1 MTQFAT
7 LSDKA
12 QALVNNYVN
21 SSIAKSPFDSSIL
34 KKLLISVYR
43 HTTSVDEELLSILEK
58 YVVDLTD
65 YYTDE
70 DIQVLLKEYSA
81 LAIYCHQHDEIF
93 YSSSS
98 NRKTSTIAGFQAGN
112 SDFLTPMSLI
122 ELCLKMSDCKANS
135 RVYLPFAGTCS
146 FALYQTHSCVFD
158 ADEINREV
166 WAYSKIL
173 LSSQGIKANVECRD
187 CLVRNK
193 MNGTYCTMN
202 KYDYIFSFP
211 PIMGGREERYIA
223 DTFLHLAQNAL
234 TDNGEIYCILPMS
247 FCFGREWLE
256 FRKSIL
262 KKSNNMFSAVVIS
275 LPALFQP
282 YSSIPTI
289 LLCLKKDGKG
299 QICLMDAT
307 NDAFLATK
315 DLAGWKQKTMKP
327 NSIIETILKQDETYV
342 WGGNTECL
350 SNEVNLLPSRYLIN
364 SVLPKANSEE
374 KLFKLA
380 DLIAIVPLVQDKVIT
395 ATGIPLI
402 GMKELSSAYQNCDIN
417 REDIPISNKTEC
429 RILTTDSLLIGF
441 VGGKF
446 KVGRV
451 HGASF
456 NTPIALKHE
465 VVAIQ
470 LNTNII
476 TEDYLL
482 RCIMST
488 ETELQAKRMSF
499 GVTISRISQQ
509 DLLSIS
515 IIVPNLITQQENL
528 CKEDTR
534 SCLTE
539 SDRKLLGAA
548 ETFRRDIHMKKHAI
562 GQTIFNLN
570 NWMKVLQ
577 RARREGNGI
586 VDDNETV
593 GTVHKTKVSDIYAN
607 LQSIMQ
613 ELQIKINKLDSGYGM
628 QSSEVALVDFIED
641 YIQKNQSPIFQYVFD
656 CLAHRASQSICGE
669 DGDIIL
675 EKGNALEFVQIPLE
689 ALTIIFDNI
698 ISNACCHG
706 FGDSVNPKN
715 MVKIDILSEG
725 EDYIVAISNN
735 GAPLLTGYNTENV
748 LTYGV
753 SSKEGN
759 GHYGIGGY
767 EVRKLMREFGG
778 EAELISNPNDD
789 FCITYRLIFK
799 SPDTNIVKSF

>member
-1 MTQFAT
+1 MPDF
-7 LSDKA
+7 K
-12 QALVNNYVN
+12 LV
-21 SSIAKSPFDSSIL
+21 
-34 KKLLISVYR
+34 
-43 HTTSVDEELLSILEK
+43 
-58 YVVDLTD
+58 
-65 YYTDE
+65 
-70 DIQVLLKEYSA
+70 IQ
-81 LAIYCHQHDEIF
+81 I
-93 YSSSS
+93 
-98 NRKTSTIAGFQAGN
+98 
-112 SDFLTPMSLI
+112 FLTPMSLI
-122 ELCLKMSDCKANS
+122 ELCLKMSDCKADS

-187 CLVRNK
+187 CLIRNE
-193 MNGTYCTMN
+193 MNGTYFTMN

-223 DTFLHLAQNAL
+223 DTFLYLAQNAL
-234 TDNGEIYCILPMS
+234 KDNGEIYCILPMF

-256 FRKSIL
+256 FRTSIL
-262 KKSNNMFSAVVIS
+262 KESNNMFSAIVIS

-299 QICLMDAT
+299 QICLMDAK

-315 DLAGWKQKTMKP
+315 DLAGWTQKTLKP

-342 WGGNTECL
+342 WGGNAECL
-350 SNEVNLLPSRYLIN
+350 SDDVNLLPSRYLIN

-380 DLIAIVPLVQDKVIT
+380 DLIVPLVRDKNIT

-402 GMKELSSAYQNCDIN
+402 GMKELSSSYLNCDIN
-417 REDIPISNKTEC
+417 REDIPISNKTEY

-451 HGASF
+451 HGASS
-456 NTPIALKHE
+456 NTPIALRHE

-470 LNTNII
+470 LNSNVI

-482 RCIMST
+482 RCIMSA
-488 ETELQAKRMSF
+488 ETELQAKMMSS

-534 SCLTE
+534 SSLTE
-539 SDRKLLGAA
+539 SDRKLLESA
-548 ETFRRDIHMKKHAI
+548 EVFRRDIHMKKHAI

-577 RARREGNGI
+577 RARRDGNGI
-586 VDDNETV
+586 VDDNATV
-593 GTVHKTKVSDIYAN
+593 GTVHKIKVSDIYAN
-607 LQSIMQ
+607 LQFIMQ

-628 QSSEVALVDFIED
+628 QSSEVALVDYIEE
-641 YIQKNQSPIFQYVFD
+641 YIKKNQSPIFLYAFD
-656 CLAHRASQSICGE
+656 SLVHRASQSICDE
-669 DGDIIL
+669 NGDVIL
-675 EKGNALEFVQIPLE
+675 EKGDALEFVQFPLE

-706 FGDSVNPKN
+706 FENSANPKN
-715 MVKIDILSEG
+715 IVKIDILSEG
-725 EDYIVAISNN
+725 EDYIVTISNN

-778 EAELISNPNDD
+778 EAKLISNPNDD

-799 SPDTNIVKSF
+799 STNIVASFS